1 MNLIHLCNGE
11 SFKNADDNKT
21 YVLALINNDC
31 EVMTM
36 LDKKNYMM
44 LIEVC
49 MEIDGLDAAL
59 EDLFGAGINDTEYCG
74 IYMIYNLI
82 KNLSRFAGDDDN
94 GMDSIIDIMGNEN
107 TSIEQKYELLTEG
120 MKK

>member
-1 MNLIHLCNGE
+1 
-11 SFKNADDNKT
+11 
-21 YVLALINNDC
+21 
-31 EVMTM
+31 M

-59 EDLFGAGINDTEYCG
+59 EDLFGAGINDTEYYG

-82 KNLSRFAGDDDN
+82 KNLSRFASDDDN
-94 GMDSIIDIMGNEN
+94 GMDSIIEIMGNEN

-120 MKK
+120 MKKQLYNTKRMFYYNLKR

>member
-1 MNLIHLCNGE
+1 MNLILLCNGE
-11 SFKNADDNKT
+11 SFKNTDDNKT

-59 EDLFGAGINDTEYCG
+59 EDLFGAGINDTEYYG
-74 IYMIYNLI
+74 IYMIYNII
-82 KNLSRFAGDDDN
+82 KNLSRFASDDDN
-94 GMDSIIDIMGNEN
+94 GMDSIIRIMGNEN